1 MKEVPNIYITFG
13 LNAPDLEDEEK
24 SKFAKKL
31 LKQLRDC
38 DQVEKVDR
46 TEDLNPEQGSRPAFA
61 TLIGFLTAEVNVK
74 NIKGFLSFLGD
85 RIQDKSVK
93 IKVKVG
99 EKEIEIV
106 ANSESELEKLEEK
119 ALKLMEKM
127 KEETNG

>member
-1 MKEVPNIYITFG
+1 MKETPNIYFTFG
-13 LNAPDLEDEEK
+13 LNAPGLEDEEK

-38 DQVEKVDR
+38 DEVEKVDR
-46 TEDLNPEQGSRPAFA
+46 TEDLNPEEGSRPAFA
-61 TLIGFLTAEVNVK
+61 TLMGFLTAEVSVK
-74 NIKGFLSFLGD
+74 NPKAFLSFLGD
-85 RIQDKSVK
+85 RIQDKSLK

-106 ANSESELEKLEEK
+106 ANSESELKKLEET

-127 KEETNG
+127 KDETNG